1 MIKEYLHKVQMRKN
15 TIENIIDTLKEEN
28 SDLKSKV
35 IKLQEDYIRVVI
47 TNQKLKLE
55 KKEIIKNQDQERERQ
70 IKRGKNGKKK

>member
-15 TIENIIDTLKEEN
+15 TIENIIETLKEEN

-55 KKEIIKNQDQERERQ
+55 KKEIIKEQDQERERQ